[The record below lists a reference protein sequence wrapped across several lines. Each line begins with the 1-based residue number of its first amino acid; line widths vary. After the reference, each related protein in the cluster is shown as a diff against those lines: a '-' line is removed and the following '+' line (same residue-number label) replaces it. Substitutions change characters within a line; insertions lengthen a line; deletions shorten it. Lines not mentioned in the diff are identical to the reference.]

1 MSGDFFVAPAG
12 LNGLYNLL
20 HRASEDAADAHGY
33 TARHCDLTFDQR
45 GLLLMLA
52 GPHRTAYRRMTEGL
66 ERLKTLTAGAATQVN
81 LAQREYAASDAS
93 AAARL
98 DQGYPGARD
107 PARLRGTLAGPVRP
121 DLWPTVPRVSFADVA
136 EPAARLVAPN
146 YATGI
151 EMFQLNPLAD
161 LISPA
166 AWLRQVSVWLFGE
179 DPFEGWGQAFSGD
192 WDAYVRCAA
201 AWRIIGD
208 AMDDLGRNLI
218 NGAADVPTVWRGNA
232 AEAEQ
237 EYQLSLGIAAQALH
251 PVCDQYADL
260 YTRAAEAAK
269 QLYSVVTG
277 LISKLIDVLIIVN
290 AASAVGTATIETGV
304 GPVLGYGVAAYYAWQ
319 AYDLYNEISTF
330 YGNAEAT
337 FKGIAGS
344 IEVVKAGMEVASL
357 PDLKPYQ
364 HPGQAPR

>member
-1 MSGDFFVAPAG
+1 M
-12 LNGLYNLL
+12 NGLYNLL
-20 HRASEDAADAHGY
+20 YRASQDAADVHGY
-33 TARHCDLTFDQR
+33 TTRHCDLTFDQQ
-45 GLLLMLA
+45 GLLFMLA

-66 ERLKTLTAGAATQVN
+66 ERLKTLTGGAATQVN
-81 LAQREYAASDAS
+81 LAQLSYANTDTS

-98 DQGYPGARD
+98 DQTYPGARD
-107 PARLRGTLAGPVRP
+107 SAALRSTLAGSTRT
-121 DLWPTVPRVSFADVA
+121 DLWPTAPRAAFADVA
-136 EPAARLVAPN
+136 EPEARLTPPS
-146 YATGI
+146 YATTI

-161 LISPA
+161 LVSPA

-192 WDAYVRCAA
+192 WDSYVHCAA
-201 AWRIIGD
+201 AWRIIGN

-218 NGAADVPTVWRGNA
+218 TGAADVPQVWRGKA

-237 EYQLSLGIAAQALH
+237 EYQLSLGTAARALH
-251 PVCDQYADL
+251 PVCDQYGDL

-277 LISKLIDVLIIVN
+277 LISKLIDVLIVVN
-290 AASAVGTATIETGV
+290 ASAALGTATIETGV
-304 GPVLGYGVAAYYAWQ
+304 GPVLGYSVAAYYAWQ
-319 AYDLYNEISTF
+319 AYDLYTEISTF

-344 IEVVKAGMEVASL
+344 IEMVKAGMEVSSL
-357 PDLKPYQ
+357 PDMKPYQ
-364 HPGQAPR
+364 HPGQVAR